1 MLYGLLHNPA
11 LISALVAWAIA
22 QGAKAPVEYLR
33 TRTWDWSLYLRAGGM
48 PSSHTALVVAV
59 AHGIGLTEGFG
70 SAAFA
75 LALVVA
81 MIVVYDA
88 TGVRRQAGLHAEVIN
103 ALLRDLV
110 AGHPLKQEEL
120 IELLGHSPLEA
131 LVGGLLGLCV
141 AQLLAPQLP
150 AA

>member
-1 MLYGLLHNPA
+1 MIGELLHNPA
-11 LISALVAWAIA
+11 LLSALTAWAIA

-33 TRTWDWSLYLRAGGM
+33 TRRWDWSLYLRAGGM

-59 AHGIGLTEGFG
+59 AHAIGLTEGFA
-70 SAAFA
+70 SAPFA
-75 LALVVA
+75 LAFVVA

-110 AGHPLKQEEL
+110 AGHPLKQANL
-120 IELLGHSPLEA
+120 IELLGHSPFEA
-131 LVGGLLGLCV
+131 LVGGILGLVV
-141 AQLLAPQLP
+141 AQLMAPWLA

>member
-1 MLYGLLHNPA
+1 MLEAALHNPA
-11 LISALVAWAIA
+11 LVSAMVAWGIA
-22 QGAKAPVEYLR
+22 QGSKAPIEYLR
-33 TRTWDWSLYLRAGGM
+33 NRRWDWSLYLRAGGM

-59 AHGIGLTEGFG
+59 AHAIGLTAGFD
-70 SAAFA
+70 SAPFA
-75 LALVVA
+75 LAFVVA

-110 AGHPLKQEEL
+110 AGHPLKQAKL

-131 LVGGLLGLCV
+131 LAGGVLGLIV
-141 AQLLAPQLP
+141 AQLVAPWLAVG
-150 AA
+150 

>member
-1 MLYGLLHNPA
+1 MLEGMLHNPA

-22 QGAKAPVEYLR
+22 QGSKAPIEYLR
-33 TRTWDWSLYLRAGGM
+33 TRRWDWSLYLRAGGM

-59 AHGIGLTEGFG
+59 AHAIGLTAGFS
-70 SAAFA
+70 SAPFA
-75 LALVVA
+75 LAFVVA

-110 AGHPLKQEEL
+110 AGHPLKQATL

-131 LVGGLLGLCV
+131 LVGGVLGLVV
-141 AQLLAPQLP
+141 AQVVAPWV
-150 AA
+150 AAG

>member
-1 MLYGLLHNPA
+1 VFEGMLHNPA
-11 LISALVAWAIA
+11 LVSALVAWAIA
-22 QGAKAPVEYLR
+22 QGSKAPIEYLR
-33 TRTWDWSLYLRAGGM
+33 TRNWDWSLYLRAGGM

-59 AHGIGLTEGFG
+59 AHGIGLTEGFT

-75 LALVVA
+75 LAFVVA

-103 ALLRDLV
+103 ALVRDLV
-110 AGHPLKQEEL
+110 AGHPLKQEKL

-131 LVGGLLGLCV
+131 LIGGILGLCV
-141 AQLLAPQLP
+141 AQLVAPRV
-150 AA
+150 AAW